1 MPVVY
6 PVLSPFPAP
15 EDFLAIELAVE
26 VHQPLLEP
34 LEHAADLA
42 ELNQVIIDLT
52 RDRLDLGA
60 QRHLL
65 GRLAPPGFRLRR
77 YDLVT
82 AHQVAP
88 LGMQGD
94 GVGHDALRDGKGP

>member
-42 ELNQVIIDLT
+42 ELDQVIIDLT
-52 RDRLDLGA
+52 GDRLDLGA

-65 GRLAPPGFRLRR
+65 GQIGCRSEEHTSELQSPMYLVCRLL
-77 YDLVT
+77 LEKKNKKKKN
-82 AHQVAP
+82 
-88 LGMQGD
+88 
-94 GVGHDALRDGKGP
+94 GHMAQ